1 MKQSESPKE
10 RINVTYKPAIGDAL
24 EDVEIPF
31 KLTVLGDFNPN
42 EEKKLLENKK
52 AIKVDKNN
60 FNEVLKAQNISLDFS
75 VKNKL
80 SEDENDSL
88 NVGLKI
94 NHISDL
100 SPEKIVENVPE
111 LKKLMELRQ
120 ALVSLKGPLGNV
132 PAFRKSIES
141 AISDEE
147 QRKKLLNELNLV
159 LDDIK

>member
-147 QRKKLLNELNLV
+147 QRKKLLSELNLV

>member
-31 KLTVLGDFNPN
+31 RLTILGDFNPN
-42 EEKKLLENKK
+42 EEKKLLENRKS
-52 AIKVDKNN
+52 IKIDKNN
-60 FNEVLKAQNISLDFS
+60 FNEVLKAQNISLDFN
-75 VKNKL
+75 VRNRLK
-80 SEDENDSL
+80 DENDTL

-94 NHISDL
+94 EHISDL
-100 SPEKIVENVPE
+100 SPEKIVENIPE
-111 LKKLMELRQ
+111 LKKLMGLRQ

-132 PAFRKSIES
+132 PAFRKSIEN

-147 QRKKLLNELNLV
+147 QRKELLNELNLI
-159 LDDIK
+159 LEDKK

>member
-94 NHISDL
+94 SHISDL

-147 QRKKLLNELNLV
+147 QRKKLLSELNLV